1 MRDALVEAAPHMARK
16 LQGGG
21 FSLELKDS
29 DDDLDADFTRH
40 TAA

>member
-16 LQGGG
+16 LQGG
-21 FSLELKDS
+21 FALELKDGE
-29 DDDLDADFTRH
+29 DDLDADFTRH